1 MAKSTDEFIKENVP
15 RGTSSLKGYGE
26 GKEAAD
32 IRRSAREALRG
43 LVGLEPFDLTNPS
56 EAYRIASTPTPLAA
70 LGIIGRR
77 GLGIIDAAKASKAFK
92 GKGLDV
98 AEPERFLVK
107 ELMDRLKEQGIDVD
121 RTWLRGKKDPELG
134 FQYSPKYEYLE
145 ALYEYQKR
153 PDAVERALKGT
164 KTGRPWSQ
172 SGTLSRQPGDRKV
185 TKANTKGGVWL
196 TESPTVAESY
206 TGDTGFVIPVL
217 TRKPDVVLDAKGE
230 QWDDFFENS
239 KEFTKAQHDPKV
251 KSIEV
256 RNIIDI
262 GDRGRISYSGLE
274 LNDELRALLTSNNL
288 FLKKPFVDEDVVS
301 KLTGEPFPFQDG
313 GEATVDE
320 FISQNM
326 GGEERKQNIKLDSV
340 QDLKDFLQKLPKDLP
355 VKPVEPEEVLPD
367 VALKRKGARELESYI
382 NALNPRAQVFDV
394 PEGYQTNY
402 RSTPFSQ
409 SGTVGSVPIREPDRI
424 NVLKTLT
431 PGQRERV
438 LLHEAEHSMSLRGGD
453 ILGEVDS
460 KGRPILT
467 DNAYRAV
474 ALLKGNE
481 RPVREFVKNV
491 ALNKDK
497 IDAFFGEPSFGTE
510 FKKQSYEE
518 LRGRGKELALFEE
531 QLASLSALEQA
542 TGKFLTQD
550 KEMRK
555 LLFPNTEMM
564 AIFDALTGPRQTRMD
579 ARDLPPH
586 TPINPMAYDT
596 GNAVSQFIKEKT
608 REPLLRELPKAKMRV
623 K

>member
-15 RGTSSLKGYGE
+15 RGTSSPKTRGVSSLKGYGE
-26 GKEAAD
+26 GEEAAD

-43 LVGLEPFDLTNPS
+43 LVGLEPFDPTNPS
-56 EAYRIASTPTPLAA
+56 EAYRIASTPTPLVAIGA
-70 LGIIGRR
+70 GIRGAKKVIGSEE
-77 GLGIIDAAKASKAFK
+77 AAKAIGKAAEAAGMKAPTTAAKSLTTLDDFHLSLGDAIRKRSADMQDLIESTPFK
-92 GKGLDV
+92 YSIGDRVFTADSARKNRPPLEILNRVMVGNDPMREGHPILGKV
-98 AEPERFLVK
+98 
-107 ELMDRLKEQGIDVD
+107 I
-121 RTWLRGKKDPELG
+121 KDPETG
-134 FQYSPKYEYLE
+134 KTKRTPYEPGYEVLVFEDKDNWSKFRIPESAIKGMIDPTDPLE
-145 ALYEYQKR
+145 K
-153 PDAVERALKGT
+153 
-164 KTGRPWSQ
+164 
-172 SGTLSRQPGDRKV
+172 
-185 TKANTKGGVWL
+185 
-196 TESPTVAESY
+196 
-206 TGDTGFVIPVL
+206 
-217 TRKPDVVLDAKGE
+217 
-230 QWDDFFENS
+230 
-239 KEFTKAQHDPKV
+239 
-251 KSIEV
+251 
-256 RNIIDI
+256 
-262 GDRGRISYSGLE
+262 
-274 LNDELRALLTSNNL
+274 
-288 FLKKPFVDEDVVS
+288 
-301 KLTGEPFPFQDG
+301 QDG
-313 GEATVDE
+313 GEATVEE

-326 GGEERKQNIKLDSV
+326 GGGERKQNIKLDSV

-394 PEGYQTNY
+394 LEGYQTNY

-453 ILGEVDS
+453 ILGELDS
-460 KGRPILT
+460 KGRPILM

-518 LRGRGKELALFEE
+518 LKGRGKELALFEE

>member
-1 MAKSTDEFIKENVP
+1 VP
-15 RGTSSLKGYGE
+15 GIDTAFRESPVRTFNPATGTFQYTNPTKLAPATGSGTSWVPPVITSRQRQLLNVGFRDDITTPTYDAVSNMLYQPAASSSQRFAADRSAQMRALQQLRTSVPMGSSTFLQLQSRLRGGEFGGVGGTPVDAAALEAAAKGYAPPTSKVATIGDKYFE
-26 GKEAAD
+26 KYPDVA
-32 IRRSAREALRG
+32 
-43 LVGLEPFDLTNPS
+43 T
-56 EAYRIASTPTPLAA
+56 AYANL
-70 LGIIGRR
+70 
-77 GLGIIDAAKASKAFK
+77 DAATKAKFPSPSDYAQYHYETHGRTEGREMPTLFAH
-92 GKGLDV
+92 GGPV
-98 AEPERFLVK
+98 VK
-107 ELMDRLKEQGIDVD
+107 K
-121 RTWLRGKKDPELG
+121 
-134 FQYSPKYEYLE
+134 
-145 ALYEYQKR
+145 
-153 PDAVERALKGT
+153 
-164 KTGRPWSQ
+164 Q
-172 SGTLSRQPGDRKV
+172 SGGDVSRE
-185 TKANTKGGVWL
+185 TST
-196 TESPTVAESY
+196 S
-206 TGDTGFVIPVL
+206 
-217 TRKPDVVLDAKGE
+217 KP
-230 QWDDFFENS
+230 
-239 KEFTKAQHDPKV
+239 
-251 KSIEV
+251 I
-256 RNIIDI
+256 
-262 GDRGRISYSGLE
+262 
-274 LNDELRALLTSNNL
+274 
-288 FLKKPFVDEDVVS
+288 KK
-301 KLTGEPFPFQDG
+301 QDG
-313 GEATVDE
+313 GEATVEE

-326 GGEERKQNIKLDSV
+326 GGGERKQNIKLDSV

-355 VKPVEPEEVLPD
+355 VKPVEPEEVMPD

-409 SGTVGSVPIREPDRI
+409 SGVVGSVPIREPDRI

-474 ALLKGNE
+474 ALLKGDG

-510 FKKQSYEE
+510 FKKQSYEA
-518 LRGRGKELALFEE
+518 LKSQGKELSLFEE

-596 GNAVSQFIKEKT
+596 DNAVSRFIKEKT
-608 REPLLRELPKAKMRV
+608 RKPLLRELPEAKMRV